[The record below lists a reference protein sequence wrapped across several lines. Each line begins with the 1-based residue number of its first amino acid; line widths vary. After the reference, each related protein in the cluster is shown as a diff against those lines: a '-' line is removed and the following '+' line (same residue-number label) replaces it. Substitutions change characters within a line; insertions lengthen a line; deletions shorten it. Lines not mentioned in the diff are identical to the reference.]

1 MNQIGRGARDRRLVL
16 FPWVNLDRPN
26 FLVDPARGDFY
37 FLPQGLQYHKPW
49 GKNEETSPYIS
60 KSIHYVKQGWREG
73 KQQETVYEFIP
84 LLWGMQG
91 LFSLFIFCK

>member
-37 FLPQGLQYHKPW
+37 FLPQGLQYHKP
-49 GKNEETSPYIS
+49 
-60 KSIHYVKQGWREG
+60 
-73 KQQETVYEFIP
+73 
-84 LLWGMQG
+84 
-91 LFSLFIFCK
+91 